1 MDQILPDD
9 VLHSGHAFAPSLTS
23 PPASMNMGTINKLSS
38 VDKDLAILIADNQGS
53 TMLVGSSDAGASQEE
68 K

>member
-1 MDQILPDD
+1 MDQILPDT
-9 VLHSGHAFAPSLTS
+9 VPCGGHAFAPSLAS
-23 PPASMNMGTINKLSS
+23 PPALMNMDAINKLLS